1 MSLKVSNRTNGHSA
15 SDSNKPT
22 EIAIIGGG
30 IAGLIL
36 AIGLQKYSYI
46 NVSVYESA
54 HKFGEVGAGVVL
66 GPNAQRA
73 MQLIDPKILEGY
85 NRRAGFDDGAQDEH
99 GMFPWTTVYKGQE
112 PDLDEFVIRFSHKTR
127 GSTIHRAHFVDELVK
142 LLEHGRAHLGKRLDH
157 VYETDAPDA
166 PITLHF
172 TDGST
177 ASADIVVGADGVHS
191 VVRKHVLP
199 HDPTNSAF
207 FTGTCQYRATIPME
221 KAEASLGKLDQKVAQ
236 LVGENGTLFG
246 IPLSNRTI
254 YYIAVTVFDQKAP
267 WNKDKWVADANIDD
281 VKGYFADWDDHARK
295 TVELLPTDGSTMAW
309 SVWEMPPASTYYK
322 DRVAIIGDA
331 AHASTAFQGAG
342 AGQGVEDALIL
353 EKLLGKYLDPAQRCK
368 SMPTAISAAPHILHV
383 FDTVRRFRSQK
394 VVTTSRETGRILT
407 CLEPGIGSDAASLR
421 KALQGRQDWIW
432 DFDQE
437 RSVKDAYQLFD
448 EIKDAGE
455 RQLM

>member
-1 MSLKVSNRTNGHSA
+1 MSLKVSNRSNGHPA
-15 SDSNKPT
+15 PDSNKPV
-22 EIAIIGGG
+22 EIAVIGGG

-54 HKFGEVGAGVVL
+54 HRFGEVGAGVVR

-73 MQLIDPKILEGY
+73 MQLIDPEILEGY
-85 NRRAGFDDGAQDEH
+85 NRRAGFDDGVQDEH
-99 GMFPWTTVYKGQE
+99 GLFPWTTVYKGQE
-112 PDLDEFVIRFSHKTR
+112 PDLDGFVIQFKHKTR
-127 GSTIHRAHFVDELVK
+127 GSTVHRAHFVDELVK

-157 VYETDAPDA
+157 GYETDAPEA

-207 FTGTCQYRATIPME
+207 FTGTCQYCATIPME

-254 YYIAVTVFDQKAP
+254 YYIAVTVFGQKAP

-281 VKGYFADWDDHARK
+281 VKGYFADWDEHARK

-309 SVWEMPPASTYYK
+309 SVWEMPPASTYRRGRRPDPRETPRQIPRPRPAMQVHADSHPGRTTHPACLRHGAPFPQSESRDYQPRDWSDAYLSRAG
-322 DRVAIIGDA
+322 DRKYCRS
-331 AHASTAFQGAG
+331 ASQCAEGPTGL
-342 AGQGVEDALIL
+342 D
-353 EKLLGKYLDPAQRCK
+353 LG
-368 SMPTAISAAPHILHV
+368 
-383 FDTVRRFRSQK
+383 FRS
-394 VVTTSRETGRILT
+394 
-407 CLEPGIGSDAASLR
+407 
-421 KALQGRQDWIW
+421 
-432 DFDQE
+432 
-437 RSVKDAYQLFD
+437 
-448 EIKDAGE
+448 GE
-455 RQLM
+455 VGEGCFSAV